1 MRGTRELP
9 YPKLTWHLQFVPL
22 VPGTREWHM
31 TNSFAH
37 LFRGRTHRISHTS
50 HELYFFCST
59 LLILHLGCVSLQREE
74 ATAHAEFLSAEPPPA
89 LGGVSSRGTRP
100 SSSAV
105 TWGRITAHGRCLRIF
120 YSGPSSQFC
129 KRTLVPDPNP
139 VAWTLDVGCFADIFI
154 FVLSISYCALRPL

>member
-1 MRGTRELP
+1 MAMPRSARQLQSVVRPTPLFTLNVDNTFENRTDFCCGFVHARYPRITIPEVDLASPVRAAGSWYKRVAYYKFIGTP
-9 YPKLTWHLQFVPL
+9 FPWSHSP
-22 VPGTREWHM
+22 
-31 TNSFAH
+31 NFAYKSR
-37 LFRGRTHRISHTS
+37 LC
-50 HELYFFCST
+50 LFCST

-120 YSGPSSQFC
+120 
-129 KRTLVPDPNP
+129 
-139 VAWTLDVGCFADIFI
+139 
-154 FVLSISYCALRPL
+154 